1 MPVDFPDV
9 ATAAARADIPSPMK
23 QDVSDRVAKWA
34 RIATLADAQDQQLA
48 RLLMWLAD
56 EAGDITPGPSS
67 PAVASPLPQ
76 PLGRKRTTR
85 GRRTDRMSDP
95 MQPKRLEKTTNRMLA
110 TATLGRG

>member
-48 RLLMWLAD
+48 RLLIWLAD
-56 EAGDITPGPSS
+56 EPGDITSGLGS
-67 PAVASPLPQ
+67 PTVAGQLPQ
-76 PLGRKRTTR
+76 PLRRKRTTR
-85 GRRTDRMSDP
+85 VRRTDRMSDP
-95 MQPKRLEKTTNRMLA
+95 MQPKRLDKTTNMMLT
-110 TATLGRG
+110 TATLGPG